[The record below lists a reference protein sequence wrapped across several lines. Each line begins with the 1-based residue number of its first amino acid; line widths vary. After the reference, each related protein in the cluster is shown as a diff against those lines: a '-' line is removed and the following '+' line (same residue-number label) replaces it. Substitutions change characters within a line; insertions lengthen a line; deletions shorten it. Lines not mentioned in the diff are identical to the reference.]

1 MRVAL
6 VTLNYNKQ
14 GGIERCVAEL
24 AERLVREHEVHLFA
38 SSLKDVN
45 DPRFIIHK
53 VPVIKRP
60 HTAKVASFFLLSGH
74 LLKKNSFDIIHAESP
89 TATKVNVIRTHS
101 VHSVAMNLQI
111 KNEKR
116 LSKKLKMRIATTFLN
131 ILIFPYQYDKGKFN
145 KIIAI
150 SEGIKREL
158 TDNYGVP
165 AEKIIVTPHGVNLE
179 QFHPRNRKLY
189 RESTREKYN
198 LDEKDT
204 VLLLVGKEFFRKGLE
219 YVIKA
224 LALPKREDV
233 KLLVVGED
241 YDRPNYERLAKKLNL
256 TRNVVFVGHS
266 AEVEAFY
273 AASDVFVFPTMY
285 EPFGLVIL
293 EAMASGLPVIISRL
307 AGASDLIE
315 DGINGFLLSD
325 PSDVIFLSKKIEELA
340 NDPLTREK
348 MGAGARRI
356 AEGNSW
362 DRVYER
368 IVKTYDEVLAENG
381 RMLIGDGK

>member
-38 SSLKDVN
+38 GSFKDVN

-74 LLKKNSFDIIHAESP
+74 FLKKNSFDIFHAESP
-89 TATKVNVIRTHS
+89 TATKVNVIRAHS
-101 VHSVAMNLQI
+101 VHRVAMNIQI
-111 KNEKR
+111 KDEKS
-116 LSKKLKMRIATTFLN
+116 LAKKLKMRIATTFLN

-158 TDNYGVP
+158 MDSYGVP
-165 AEKIIVTPHGVNLE
+165 AEKIIVIPHGVNLE

-189 RESTREKYN
+189 RESTRKKYN
-198 LDEKDT
+198 LEEKDA
-204 VLLLVGKEFFRKGLE
+204 VLLFVGKEFYRKGLE
-219 YVIKA
+219 SIVKA
-224 LALPKREDV
+224 MSLLKRGDV
-233 KLLVVGED
+233 KLLVVGQDME
-241 YDRPNYERLAKKLNL
+241 RPKYVRMAKSLNL
-256 TRNVVFVGHS
+256 TSNVIFCGHS

-273 AASDVFVFPTMY
+273 AASDIFVFPTMY

-325 PSDVIFLSKKIEELA
+325 PSDVIFLSKKIEELV

-348 MGAGARRI
+348 MGRGARRI

-368 IVKTYDEVLAENG
+368 IVKMYDEVLVENG
-381 RMLIGDGK
+381 GMLV